1 MQENINKSSQLNMP
15 KHIAVIMDGNGR
27 WAVRQNKPRAFGHK
41 AGVDALRKTI
51 ESCVSHG
58 VETLTVFAFSSENW
72 LRPKR
77 EVDVLMGLFSLTLKN
92 QASALQKNNIRLK
105 IIGDRSRFSSSL
117 QTKMTEVEELTN
129 GNSGLRLIIAANYG
143 GQWDVEQA
151 VQRLLKY
158 SEDYQQPTAE
168 LKVKDF
174 LSTAG
179 VPEPDLFIR
188 TGGEKRISNFLLW
201 QIAYSE
207 LYFTDVLWPDFDE
220 EALSEAIRC
229 YSSRQRRFGHTSE
242 QINNIVPKL

>member
-1 MQENINKSSQLNMP
+1 MQENINKSSQLNIP

-58 VETLTVFAFSSENW
+58 VATLTVFAFSSENW
-72 LRPKR
+72 LRPKQ
-77 EVDVLMGLFSLTLKN
+77 EVDVLMGLFSLTLKS

-105 IIGDRSRFSSSL
+105 VIGDRSRFSSGL
-117 QTKMTEVEELTN
+117 QTKIAEVEALTN
-129 GNSGLRLIIAANYG
+129 KNSGLTLIIAANYG

-151 VQRLLKY
+151 VQRLLKHA
-158 SEDYQQPTAE
+158 EDNNQPASE
-168 LKVKDF
+168 LKVKAF
-174 LSTAG
+174 LSTAD
-179 VPEPDLFIR
+179 VPDPDLFIR

-220 EALSEAIRC
+220 EALVEAIKC

-242 QINNIVPKL
+242 QINNSVSKS